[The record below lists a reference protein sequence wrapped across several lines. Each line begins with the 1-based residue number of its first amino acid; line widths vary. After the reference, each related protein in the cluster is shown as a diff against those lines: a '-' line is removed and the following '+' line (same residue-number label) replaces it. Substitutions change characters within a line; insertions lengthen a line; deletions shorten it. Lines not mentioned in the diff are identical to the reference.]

1 MIALLLVLFISQ
13 PVEAKELGKV
23 ADKYAK
29 QFNIDRR
36 LVRAIIK
43 VESNWDNSAVSNTN
57 DYGLMQ
63 INKNTITYFNFDLK
77 KIKKDPDYA
86 VYCGVFYLAHLRYRY
101 GLKDKYWWARYHSST
116 PHLKRKYI
124 RRVLDVYN
132 PEDKKATPRRY
143 YSQTWDTEFI
153 WSRPIIVGRPFYF
166 TKSN

>member
-43 VESNWDNSAVSNTN
+43 VESKWDNSAVSNTN

-63 INKNTITYFNFDLK
+63 IN
-77 KIKKDPDYA
+77 
-86 VYCGVFYLAHLRYRY
+86 
-101 GLKDKYWWARYHSST
+101 
-116 PHLKRKYI
+116 
-124 RRVLDVYN
+124 
-132 PEDKKATPRRY
+132 
-143 YSQTWDTEFI
+143 
-153 WSRPIIVGRPFYF
+153 
-166 TKSN
+166 